1 MQLQIQLQ
9 RKISGKEAVI
19 AGKEFTLFIFNK
31 CTDDIIIKKLLE
43 DSGVLID
50 KNTKA
55 VKIETN
61 KQTKRTRR

>member
-19 AGKEFTLFIFNK
+19 AGKGFTLFIFNK
-31 CTDDIIIKKLLE
+31 CMDDIIIKKLLE

-50 KNTKA
+50 KNTEA

>member
-19 AGKEFTLFIFNK
+19 AGKGFTLFIFNK
-31 CTDDIIIKKLLE
+31 CMDDIIIKKLLE

>member
-19 AGKEFTLFIFNK
+19 AGKGFTLFIFNK
-31 CTDDIIIKKLLE
+31 CMDDIIIKKLLE
-43 DSGVLID
+43 DSGVLTD

>member
-1 MQLQIQLQ
+1 MQLQIKLQ

-19 AGKEFTLFIFNK
+19 AGKGFTLFVFNK
-31 CTDDIIIKKLLE
+31 CTDDIVIKKLLE

>member
-1 MQLQIQLQ
+1 MQLQIHLQ

-19 AGKEFTLFIFNK
+19 AGKGFTLFIFNK
-31 CTDDIIIKKLLE
+31 CMDDIIIKKLLE

>member
-1 MQLQIQLQ
+1 MDNIL
-9 RKISGKEAVI
+9 K
-19 AGKEFTLFIFNK
+19 
-31 CTDDIIIKKLLE
+31 IIKSLE

>member
-1 MQLQIQLQ
+1 MQLQIKLQ

-19 AGKEFTLFIFNK
+19 AGKGFTLFVFNK
-31 CTDDIIIKKLLE
+31 CTDDILIKKLLE